1 MQFDLNL
8 HNRQINSQKFVLDK
22 YCTKT
27 TLHGQKFILFFN
39 FVKYDKMK
47 MMLEKMGD
55 NDV

>member
-1 MQFDLNL
+1 MQFALNL